1 MTQTIERPE
10 RTEAVDYY
18 FTYIDKVPAGD
29 IRAILDTQAR
39 DVAAELRAISDETS
53 LRRYAP
59 DKWTIREVVS
69 HLNDAER
76 AFTCRAFWF
85 ARGFDSALPSFDQDV
100 AVRSANADQR
110 GWHEHIDEF
119 DSIRAA
125 SLALFSSLTN
135 EAWSRRGVASGN
147 EFSVRALAFVTAG
160 HVAHHMRILRERYLA
175 SS

>member
-18 FTYIDKVPAGD
+18 FTYIDQVPAGD

-76 AFTCRAFWF
+76 AFTFRAFWF
-85 ARGFDSALPSFDQDV
+85 ARGFDSPLPSFDQDV
-100 AVRSANADQR
+100 AVRGANADQR
-110 GWHEHIDEF
+110 TWHEHIDEF

-125 SLALFSSLTN
+125 SLAGDFGIKPN
-135 EAWSRRGVASGN
+135 SGH
-147 EFSVRALAFVTAG
+147 SALASNGPKFP
-160 HVAHHMRILRERYLA
+160 HPMVAFPGGAYL
-175 SS
+175 

>member
-18 FTYIDKVPAGD
+18 FTYIDQVPAGD

-39 DVAAELRAISDETS
+39 DVSAELRAISDETS
-53 LRRYAP
+53 LRRYAQ
-59 DKWTIREVVS
+59 DKWSIREVVS

-76 AFTCRAFWF
+76 AFTFRAFWF
-85 ARGFDSALPSFDQDV
+85 ARGFDSPLPSFDQDV
-100 AVRSANADQR
+100 AVRGANADQR
-110 GWHEHIDEF
+110 TWHEHIDEF

-125 SLALFSSLTN
+125 SLALFSGLTN
-135 EAWSRRGVASGN
+135 EAWARRGVASGN

-160 HVAHHMRILRERYLA
+160 HVAHHMRILRERYL
-175 SS
+175 